1 MSQKDFLFSKIEDAI
16 NISSLTGSAAYLD
29 FVEPAVQLKTEREI
43 ARYPQSDCDFFGGS
57 DYAERKMMAIFPKG
71 SDPEEN
77 DYPIDVVHL
86 KAASPLQHRDVLG
99 TLISLGIDRSRI
111 GDINTLDFG
120 AQVFVS
126 SPMGDFL
133 EKHISQIASVSV
145 EAKVVP
151 FEERVIIEPT
161 FTDVSVIIPSLR
173 IDAVVHAVYK
183 LSRSEASALVKAE
196 KVRVNNNLVVKPGYQ
211 VKVGDTVSVRSK
223 GKFIVGDISG
233 MTKKG
238 NTRITLKK
246 YS

>member
-1 MSQKDFLFSKIEDAI
+1 MTQKDFLFSKIEDAI
-16 NISSLTGSAAYLD
+16 DISSMTGNAAYLD
-29 FVEPAVQLKTEREI
+29 FVEPAIRLKTEREI
-43 ARYPQSDCDFFGGS
+43 ARYPQSDCEFFGGS
-57 DYAERKMMAIFPKG
+57 EYSERTMMAIFPKG
-71 SDPEEN
+71 CAPQEE
-77 DYPIDVVHL
+77 DYPIDIVRL
-86 KAASPLQHRDVLG
+86 EAKQPLQHRDVLG

-111 GDINTLDFG
+111 GDINTLPQG

-126 SPMGDFL
+126 RPLGDFL
-133 EKHISQIASVSV
+133 QQHITQIASVSV
-145 EAKVVP
+145 SAEVIP
-151 FEERVIIEPT
+151 FNERVIIEPT
-161 FTDVSVIIPSLR
+161 FTDVNVIIPSLR

-211 VKVGDTVSVRSK
+211 VKIGDTVSVRSK